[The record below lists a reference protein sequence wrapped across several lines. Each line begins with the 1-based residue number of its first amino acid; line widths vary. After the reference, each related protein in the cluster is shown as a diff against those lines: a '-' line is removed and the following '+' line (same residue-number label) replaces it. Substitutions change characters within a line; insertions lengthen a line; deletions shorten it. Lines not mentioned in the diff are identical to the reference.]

1 MEMAWQWKHPWKL
14 VRSWPSNFWRE
25 HPVFS
30 SRSIPCS
37 LYKALLMIQALCR
50 TVKKSKTTSINHCN
64 FPKCAKIH
72 KTRVK
77 EIQRIYYTCPTYSK
91 CFEALTIYFKK
102 ANSILLISSVDVD
115 YGGPWPVPL
124 FHHHVE
130 VIKCKKSAKEMRR
143 LCDWRRCILMYTAMR
158 MGPSWK
164 NVCCSETNCARVCV
178 CGCSFVGS
186 CQFTKNIASMGSLF
200 ACASLSKGNAL
211 KKYSWTELNPN
222 LPQLQVNAQWFDTR
236 LFKYDNCVI
245 FCSIL
250 QLVHNPQPIK
260 N

>member
-1 MEMAWQWKHPWKL
+1 
-14 VRSWPSNFWRE
+14 
-25 HPVFS
+25 
-30 SRSIPCS
+30 
-37 LYKALLMIQALCR
+37 MIQALCR
-50 TVKKSKTTSINHCN
+50 TVEKSKTTSINHCN

-102 ANSILLISSVDVD
+102 ANSILSISSVEVD

-143 LCDWRRCILMYTAMR
+143 LCDWRRCILMYTVMR

-178 CGCSFVGS
+178 CVV
-186 CQFTKNIASMGSLF
+186 A
-200 ACASLSKGNAL
+200 AL
-211 KKYSWTELNPN
+211 WVLHGLTI
-222 LPQLQVNAQWFDTR
+222 R
-236 LFKYDNCVI
+236 LC
-245 FCSIL
+245 
-250 QLVHNPQPIK
+250 QLVERQCIEEIQLNRIESKPATITGECPMI
-260 N
+260 

>member
-1 MEMAWQWKHPWKL
+1 METCQVMTLQFLEGASRIFLTVNPLQS
-14 VRSWPSNFWRE
+14 VQSSAYDSSTMSN
-25 HPVFS
+25 
-30 SRSIPCS
+30 
-37 LYKALLMIQALCR
+37 CR
-50 TVKKSKTTSINHCN
+50 KSKTTSINHCN

-77 EIQRIYYTCPTYSK
+77 EIQRIYFACPTYSK

-143 LCDWRRCILMYTAMR
+143 LWGPAGKMYVVV
-158 MGPSWK
+158 K
-164 NVCCSETNCARVCV
+164 QIVQECVCV

-211 KKYSWTELNPN
+211 KKYS
-222 LPQLQVNAQWFDTR
+222 
-236 LFKYDNCVI
+236 
-245 FCSIL
+245 
-250 QLVHNPQPIK
+250 
-260 N
+260 

>member
-1 MEMAWQWKHPWKL
+1 METCQVMTLQFLEGASRIFLTVNPLQS
-14 VRSWPSNFWRE
+14 VQSSAYDSSTMSN
-25 HPVFS
+25 
-30 SRSIPCS
+30 
-37 LYKALLMIQALCR
+37 CR
-50 TVKKSKTTSINHCN
+50 KSKTTSINHCN

-143 LCDWRRCILMYTAMR
+143 LWGPAGKMYVVV
-158 MGPSWK
+158 K
-164 NVCCSETNCARVCV
+164 QIVQECVCV
-178 CGCSFVGS
+178 CV
-186 CQFTKNIASMGSLF
+186 
-200 ACASLSKGNAL
+200 
-211 KKYSWTELNPN
+211 W
-222 LPQLQVNAQWFDTR
+222 
-236 LFKYDNCVI
+236 
-245 FCSIL
+245 L
-250 QLVHNPQPIK
+250 QLCG
-260 N
+260 

>member
-1 MEMAWQWKHPWKL
+1 M
-14 VRSWPSNFWRE
+14 
-25 HPVFS
+25 
-30 SRSIPCS
+30 C
-37 LYKALLMIQALCR
+37 
-50 TVKKSKTTSINHCN
+50 
-64 FPKCAKIH
+64 
-72 KTRVK
+72 
-77 EIQRIYYTCPTYSK
+77 
-91 CFEALTIYFKK
+91 
-102 ANSILLISSVDVD
+102 
-115 YGGPWPVPL
+115 
-124 FHHHVE
+124 
-130 VIKCKKSAKEMRR
+130 
-143 LCDWRRCILMYTAMR
+143 
-158 MGPSWK
+158 
-164 NVCCSETNCARVCV
+164 VCV

-260 N
+260 NQVSISSCIWSYAASIHRVKSSNHAIALLEGMEYAGSAASFLRNCSTGADQGVTSACQESKLKT